1 MRVVLHQKIRRTQPL
16 DRWNGSTRFQLNG
29 AQNVRTSH
37 YRTVKTERDVD
48 LALLDEPEIAV
59 LESIRAGGKYEA
71 VQLFYLRQV
80 DQFERVRPPEFDL
93 EADQIPLHRWLRKYV
108 ERLRLQHGA
117 TAFQPVSN
125 IKIYDWIEL

>member
-59 LESIRAGGKYEA
+59 LPEENYVAA
-71 VQLFYLRQV
+71 V
-80 DQFERVRPPEFDL
+80 
-93 EADQIPLHRWLRKYV
+93 I
-108 ERLRLQHGA
+108 RLRRSKRA
-117 TAFQPVSN
+117 R
-125 IKIYDWIEL
+125 